1 MEARANII
9 ARDFWFCGQR
19 AFFDVRNF
27 DPNTQHHENKTL
39 KRYYELN
46 EHEEK
51 RHYNSRILN
60 IERRI
65 ANCRRIV

>member
-39 KRYYELN
+39 KRYYELKARG
-46 EHEEK
+46 EK
-51 RHYNSRILN
+51 TLQLQNFEY
-60 IERRI
+60 
-65 ANCRRIV
+65 